1 MISSDSKSGSF
12 ISDTKIMIL
21 PNDINEF
28 FKKAMRSGRPL
39 MAEELIKAS
48 VDVDLSPYFEKNR
61 LYEFKE
67 YNKILKE
74 CGINGIRKTR
84 LNNLIIKNSG
94 GKKAIFQSKENSD
107 ENKELFGGLLGVHY
121 WQNGDKYE
129 YCVGIG
135 LGNVGQINGYKIE
148 KSPNIKRIEPVKT
161 TNDILSETLA
171 LLAVGLVRL
180 NAVSVYPFAF
190 KYLRELLKMEGYE
203 V

>member
-1 MISSDSKSGSF
+1 M
-12 ISDTKIMIL
+12 
-21 PNDINEF
+21 
-28 FKKAMRSGRPL
+28 
-39 MAEELIKAS
+39 
-48 VDVDLSPYFEKNR
+48 
-61 LYEFKE
+61 YEFKE

-121 WQNGDKYE
+121 WQNGNNYE

-161 TNDILSETLA
+161 TNDMLGEILA

-180 NAVSVYPFAF
+180 NAISVYPFAF
-190 KYLRELLKMEGYE
+190 KYLREFLKMEGYE

>member
-1 MISSDSKSGSF
+1 MICSDSKSGSF

-21 PNDINEF
+21 PNDIDEF

-61 LYEFKE
+61 PYEFKE

-94 GKKAIFQSKENSD
+94 GKKAIFKVKKIAMKIKSF
-107 ENKELFGGLLGVHY
+107 L
-121 WQNGDKYE
+121 
-129 YCVGIG
+129 VGFWAFIAG
-135 LGNVGQINGYKIE
+135 KMAII
-148 KSPNIKRIEPVKT
+148 
-161 TNDILSETLA
+161 TNT
-171 LLAVGLVRL
+171 V
-180 NAVSVYPFAF
+180 
-190 KYLRELLKMEGYE
+190 
-203 V
+203 

>member
-39 MAEELIKAS
+39 MGEELIKAS

-61 LYEFKE
+61 VYEFKE

-121 WQNGDKYE
+121 WQNGDNYE
-129 YCVGIG
+129 YCVGVG
-135 LGNVGQINGYKIE
+135 LGNVGQINGSNLDENFDKLQIWQDSNSNGVSE
-148 KSPNIKRIEPVKT
+148 TNELKS
-161 TNDILSETLA
+161 LSELGIESLNLNKFTNLN
-171 LLAVGLVRL
+171 LLVA
-180 NAVSVYPFAF
+180 
-190 KYLRELLKMEGYE
+190 
-203 V
+203 

>member
-61 LYEFKE
+61 VYEFKE

-107 ENKELFGGLLGVHY
+107 E
-121 WQNGDKYE
+121 
-129 YCVGIG
+129 
-135 LGNVGQINGYKIE
+135 
-148 KSPNIKRIEPVKT
+148 R
-161 TNDILSETLA
+161 
-171 LLAVGLVRL
+171 
-180 NAVSVYPFAF
+180 AF
-190 KYLRELLKMEGYE
+190 
-203 V
+203 